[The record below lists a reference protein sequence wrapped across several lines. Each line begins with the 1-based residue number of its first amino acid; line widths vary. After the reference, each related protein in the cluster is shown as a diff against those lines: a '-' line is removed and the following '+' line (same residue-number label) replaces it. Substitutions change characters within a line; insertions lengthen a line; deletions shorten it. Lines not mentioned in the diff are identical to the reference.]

1 MEALERDVTEIR
13 CVTDARATLGEVP
26 IWSASEQAVYW
37 VDIRAPV
44 LHRFDARTGQ
54 DRAWP
59 MPEAIGA
66 VAFDARGGLL
76 VALASGLYR
85 FAPESGALSLEA
97 PIEAEIATSR
107 LNDGRCDRQGRFW
120 VGSMDRSTPHTRGAL
135 YRYDPDGT
143 LTRLFGDVEV
153 PNGIAFSPDGLRL
166 YFWDTPTRAL
176 RCFDLDP
183 ASGAIVNE
191 RVFAIAE
198 QPGNPDGAVT
208 DAEGGLW
215 VTHFGGW
222 RLTRYTPDGRV
233 DRTVRLPV
241 EQPTACCFG
250 GPDLGTLYVTSAR
263 VRLDEAALQRGPLAG
278 GLFAFETDIPGL
290 PEPVFGRG
298 SPACH
303 A

>member
-1 MEALERDVTEIR
+1 MTDVR
-13 CVTDARATLGEVP
+13 CVADARAELGEVP
-26 IWSASEQAVYW
+26 IWSTAEAAVYW
-37 VDIRAPV
+37 VDIRAPS
-44 LHRFDARTGQ
+44 LHRFDSSSGT
-54 DRAWP
+54 DVSWP

-85 FAPESGALSLEA
+85 FAPETGTLTPEA
-97 PIEAEIATSR
+97 PIEADIPTSR

-143 LTRLFGDVEV
+143 LTRLFGEVAV
-153 PNGIAFSPDGLRL
+153 PNGIAFSPDGARL

-176 RCFDLDP
+176 RAFDLDP
-183 ASGAIVNE
+183 RTGAIHNE
-191 RVFAIAE
+191 RVFAMAE
-198 QPGNPDGAVT
+198 PPGNPDGAVT

-222 RLTRYTPDGRV
+222 RLTRYTPDGRI
-233 DRTVRLPV
+233 DRTVELPV

-250 GPDLGTLYVTSAR
+250 GPDLRTLYVTSAR
-263 VRLDEAALQRGPLAG
+263 VRLSDAALQRGPLAG
-278 GLFAFETDIPGL
+278 GLVAFDTDIPGL
-290 PEPVFGRG
+290 PEPVFGGG
-298 SPACH
+298 SLQP
-303 A
+303 